1 MASVLQHTMIHKVR
15 APYHAQTLTRDTKFY
30 VGIYVLI
37 SCCISFCGTLR
48 YFWVYCGS
56 IRASKKLF
64 DDLTYAVLRAPL
76 RWLDTVPTGRVLNRF
91 TSDFSTLDLEQ
102 ANAFSF
108 MLFNL
113 LMVIGIVIAGYVHHV
128 LTSAAKH

>member
-1 MASVLQHTMIHKVR
+1 MIHNVR
-15 APYHAQTLTRDTKFY
+15 TPYHAQTLTRDTKFY

-56 IRASKKLF
+56 IRASRKLF
-64 DDLTYAVLRAPL
+64 DDLTYSVLRAPL

-113 LMVIGIVIAGYVHHV
+113 LMVVGIVIAGYVH
-128 LTSAAKH
+128 